1 MTKMTHPTMPLWQRL
16 LITIVA
22 MLVVSFVVGLIWKW
36 LFNAALPDFLAGLAG
51 GIAALPVWE
60 FMKRVNP
67 K

>member
-1 MTKMTHPTMPLWQRL
+1 MTKSTHPMMPLWQRL

-36 LFNAALPDFLAGLAG
+36 LFNAALPDFLGGLVG
-51 GIAALPVWE
+51 GMAALPVWE